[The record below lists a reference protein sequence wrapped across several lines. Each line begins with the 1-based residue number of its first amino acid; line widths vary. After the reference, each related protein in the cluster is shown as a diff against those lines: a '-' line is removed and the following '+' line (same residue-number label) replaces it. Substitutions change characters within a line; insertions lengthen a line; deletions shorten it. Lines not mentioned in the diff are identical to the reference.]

1 MHKFF
6 HIIILYIAL
15 ASPAFLWA
23 QESFTNRY
31 NTIYI
36 TMNEGLPNNFVDDIY
51 KDRQGFLWISMSGG
65 GLSRYDG
72 YEFVNFTP
80 ATPHCRLKSNFI
92 RKVYED
98 NFQRLWVVSEGGT
111 DIIDLT
117 TMQSVLPHDPRKK
130 LETLIKQPA
139 FMVTQ
144 DANGCIWLYCSNS
157 LHRIA
162 FRTNGDIESIHSLEI
177 PNPYRYDI
185 IFKDVENE
193 GKVWIGINGA
203 LYKIGITAQSKLEAT
218 LIDDCLSFAP
228 DLYFTD
234 FIAKENEVWI
244 ATDKGLYRYNKNE
257 GIVKQYMHTPDN
269 PHSLSQNFLTCLAI
283 TNDKQLLVASL
294 KGINIYNP
302 IKDNFERISDQAS
315 NTGSKLLNSNFIN
328 CIIVE
333 GQHIWVGTES
343 GGINKMTAKR
353 LSIQNY
359 QHDNKNLQT
368 ISHNPVNAVYEDH
381 SGNLYG

>member
-1 MHKFF
+1 MISTKTGK
-6 HIIILYIAL
+6 
-15 ASPAFLWA
+15 ASL
-23 QESFTNRY
+23 
-31 NTIYI
+31 
-36 TMNEGLPNNFVDDIY
+36 
-51 KDRQGFLWISMSGG
+51 ISMSGG

-193 GKVWIGINGA
+193 EK
-203 LYKIGITAQSKLEAT
+203 
-218 LIDDCLSFAP
+218 
-228 DLYFTD
+228 
-234 FIAKENEVWI
+234 
-244 ATDKGLYRYNKNE
+244 
-257 GIVKQYMHTPDN
+257 
-269 PHSLSQNFLTCLAI
+269 
-283 TNDKQLLVASL
+283 
-294 KGINIYNP
+294 
-302 IKDNFERISDQAS
+302 
-315 NTGSKLLNSNFIN
+315 
-328 CIIVE
+328 
-333 GQHIWVGTES
+333 
-343 GGINKMTAKR
+343 
-353 LSIQNY
+353 
-359 QHDNKNLQT
+359 
-368 ISHNPVNAVYEDH
+368 
-381 SGNLYG
+381 YG